1 MNIVNIQ
8 TFLHIVRF
16 GSISEAAKSL
26 FVSQP
31 TVSSRLKQLEEELGF
46 KLVLREKGK
55 RKAEITQKGLSFI
68 PIAESWLD
76 LRGKTLSLSNTEEKT
91 VLRVIAPSSTNL
103 HVIHYV
109 FNRLIEK
116 GSAIHPQMLALP
128 SSMIYASVGSREAD
142 LGFAHSVV
150 QYGNTIATPVYEEEY
165 ILLVSAE
172 DRWPD
177 RAIHPSELDPS
188 KEVAVTSRTGDMRR
202 WHDFWWD
209 PYVAPYVK
217 IESSSGI
224 ANFLKGGGVWAICP
238 VSVAKS
244 FQEHGR
250 KVEIRALES
259 APANRICYQVTNREQ
274 SKMISDAVAEFMEV
288 MYACIADIP
297 WISRVAE

>member
-1 MNIVNIQ
+1 LNIVSIQ

-68 PIAESWLD
+68 PIAESWLE
-76 LRGKTLSLSNTEEKT
+76 LKGKTMSLSSMEEKT
-91 VLRVIAPSSTNL
+91 VLKVIAPSSTNL

-109 FNRLIEK
+109 FKRLIDN
-116 GSAIHPQMLALP
+116 GSLIRPQMMASP
-128 SSMIYASVGSREAD
+128 SSMIYAAVGSREAD

-150 QYGNTIATPVYEEEY
+150 QYGNTIATPVYDEEN
-165 ILLVSAE
+165 ILLVSAG
-172 DRWPD
+172 DQWPD
-177 RAIHPSELDPS
+177 RAIHPSELDPA
-188 KEVAVTSRTGDMRR
+188 KEVAVTSWTGEVRR

-209 PYVAPYVK
+209 PYIAPYVK

-224 ANFLKGGGVWAICP
+224 ANFLRGGRVWAICP
-238 VSVAKS
+238 ASVAKS
-244 FQEHGR
+244 FQEDGR
-250 KVEIRALES
+250 KVELRALEP
-259 APANRICYQVTNREQ
+259 APANRVCYQVTNREQ
-274 SKMISDAVAEFMEV
+274 GRQIQDAITEFMKA
-288 MYACIADIP
+288 MHSCIADIP
-297 WISRVAE
+297 WLHRLDG